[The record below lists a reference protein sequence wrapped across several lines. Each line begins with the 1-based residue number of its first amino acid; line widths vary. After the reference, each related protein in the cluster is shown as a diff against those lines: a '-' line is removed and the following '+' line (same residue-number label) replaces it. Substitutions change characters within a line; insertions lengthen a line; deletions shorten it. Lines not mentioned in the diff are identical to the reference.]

1 MLMSST
7 DPSGSL
13 RRSEPTAAGRSRKS
27 AAVARNTRYV
37 RLRHEASL
45 SLLAGTEAVHAET
58 VLDVG
63 CGQGALVPAL
73 RRLVPAADLI
83 GLDVRRNVLASSS
96 REGMRKIVASGE
108 GIPIKSR
115 TMDVVVALEVI
126 EHVPHPDRL
135 VSECGRVLR
144 PGRFL
149 LLSTPNRNSI
159 TGLTGRVT
167 NRALGRSWNAWDET
181 HLVLLSPGELMSILQ
196 SCGLRILKR
205 AGFWLHPDFAGLRIP
220 SRPASATRQ
229 FDRALPTPLGV
240 TWGFITVVLAQV

>member
-1 MLMSST
+1 M
-7 DPSGSL
+7 
-13 RRSEPTAAGRSRKS
+13 S